1 MDMTVDEIIGELD
14 NLMEAMSYH
23 DHLLIALDLAQT
35 LRDEL
40 LQHADE
46 DEDE

>member
-1 MDMTVDEIIGELD
+1 MDMTVDEIICQLD
-14 NLMEAMSYH
+14 DLMEAMSYH
-23 DHLLIALDLAQT
+23 DRLLIALDLAQH

-46 DEDE
+46 DDE